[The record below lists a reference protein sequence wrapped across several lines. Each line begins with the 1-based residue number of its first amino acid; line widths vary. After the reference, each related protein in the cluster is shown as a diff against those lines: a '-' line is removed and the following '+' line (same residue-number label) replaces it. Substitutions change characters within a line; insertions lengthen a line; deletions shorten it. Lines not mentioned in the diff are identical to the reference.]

1 MENQKT
7 FDERKQ
13 EVLELADNY
22 IMCLRA
28 TLIKHIND
36 VKEDKPDDFNNIIL
50 SIAQVYNYKTGDLRV
65 DDIEDNKEQ

>member
-28 TLIKHIND
+28 TLIKH
-36 VKEDKPDDFNNIIL
+36 KPDDFNNIIL